1 MIEAALPSPVLPALE
16 RRRRQTSLLGMV
28 MFMGAWV
35 MLFAG
40 LFFAYGVLRVR
51 ATAWPPAEVPRLPRA
66 LPAVATLLLAL
77 SSAAL
82 GRRERRS
89 VALAALGGVGFLALQ
104 ALVWRQLILA
114 GMRPPLGPYASVFFG
129 LTAVH
134 ALHVVVGVGA
144 LAWLAIR
151 WQPGAEPPFALR
163 LWGLYW
169 HMVGALWAVMFVLVY
184 LL

>member
-1 MIEAALPSPVLPALE
+1 MSATALAPPVLPASE

-35 MLFAG
+35 MLFAA

-51 ATAWPPAEVPRLPRA
+51 STAWPPPEVPRLPRA
-66 LPAVATLLLAL
+66 VPGLATLLLAL

-82 GRRERRS
+82 GRRQRWS
-89 VALAALGGVGFLALQ
+89 VVLAALGGLGFLALQ

-129 LTAVH
+129 LTAFH
-134 ALHVVVGVGA
+134 ALHVAVGVGA
-144 LAWLAIR
+144 LAWLASR
-151 WQPGAEPPFALR
+151 WPAGAEPPFALR

-169 HMVGALWAVMFVLVY
+169 HLVGALWAVMFVVVY